1 MKIAKD
7 NLSAEQKKKVYF
19 GIAFLSLIL
28 ISFFYY
34 AFNLK
39 KTNKEVLSINTDL
52 TICKKIGYST
62 YKGYT
67 DIIEYN
73 VNGTKYEREL
83 SGRNSV
89 EIGEFYELK
98 YSKSNHE
105 ICEVNYR
112 RPKIINEEN
121 YISGKGIIDKKYE
134 NNKWKVLTFKY
145 SYSKE
150 DYVRD
155 VYLTNLENY
164 EKGKEVEIF
173 LNKNNPKISYL
184 KQQFE

>member
-19 GIAFLSLIL
+19 GIALLSIIV

-39 KTNKEVLSINTDL
+39 KTTKELLSINTDL
-52 TICKKIGYST
+52 TICKKTGYST

-67 DIIEYN
+67 DIIKYN
-73 VNGTKYEREL
+73 VNGKKYEREL

-98 YSKSNHE
+98 YSKSNPE
-105 ICEVNYR
+105 FCEVNYKK
-112 RPKIINEEN
+112 PKIINEEN

-134 NNKWKVLTFKY
+134 NEKWKILTFKY
-145 SYSKE
+145 SYLKKN
-150 DYVRD
+150 YIRD
-155 VYLTNLENY
+155 VYLPNFENY
-164 EKGKEVEIF
+164 EKGKEIEIII
-173 LNKNNPKISYL
+173 NKRNPKISYL